1 MNLIDY
7 SPYTFDDSSIISG
20 STAEEIALMQDS
32 LNPDELTVEVIS
44 NDTGNGKLYTV
55 LMEWYH
61 TVDGRGYVIAG
72 NDLRKFTYGDPVL
85 YYYNGVLQGKYYI
98 KSVERLSK
106 NRFKLSAISAVGM
119 WASIQ
124 HMGGIYDG
132 ETVGDVVKEMLVGN
146 PYNTNTMP
154 TGTRYGV
161 TYTNN
166 GDGTWTLNGTANN
179 TGGIVN
185 YSLWQIY
192 DNNRAFPTG
201 MGAGKSYYATL
212 NNGGSTV
219 NARIYYT
226 KVYEGGTASAFE
238 VAYMTSKSTTGFV
251 IPADAVGLIVRL
263 EVPNGITVDNAVCS
277 VSITDT
283 PPVGQ
288 DYQIDPDV
296 ASVPLYGWLPIASVR
311 DNLQQVLFAVGA
323 NLAKD
328 ASGNPHIKYLDDLT
342 ALPVSGDRIYIGG
355 KLSYKTPSTKVTITE
370 HSYYISS
377 YDVEVSL
384 FDNTDGSGTATNK
397 LVTFNE
403 PCHDLMWN
411 GAAIDSSW
419 SHGANYCYVT
429 GSGVLT
435 GKKYTH
441 TQKVF
446 SVPTGVEGEPKESKV
461 EKATLVSAVNSANV
475 AARVSD
481 YMATAEEV
489 ACGIVMEQDDIKPG
503 SLISFTDPYDDE
515 TEGLVS
521 KMHITMSGKSKAEAT
536 IVKNYTPGHFG
547 NNFENYDL
555 ITSETPSGTWDAPKT
570 GTIRIVLCQGG
581 QGGQGGQNGT
591 SGNGNQIAG
600 AGGSGGVGGIAGK
613 VFVTDITVTQGQTFS
628 YSVGFGGPGGVIKG
642 EGEEGYMGF
651 EGSHT
656 TFGSYTS
663 ANGASP
669 LNGYSNILTGE
680 TYAENGKTGV
690 QGGNGGLQDYGQDV
704 TYEGQTW
711 TGGWPLGS
719 GYDRAGGGGAAYGEN
734 GHYAYSTASGMH
746 GGAGANA
753 QPLPIVASLG
763 SGGAG
768 GNGGGGGGSGTRLS
782 STNGEYGEGCTGNTG
797 GDGFIIIYY

>member
-7 SPYTFDDSSIISG
+7 SPYTFDDASIISG

-85 YYYNGVLQGKYYI
+85 YYYNDVLQGKYYI

-124 HMGGIYDG
+124 HFGGIYDG
-132 ETVGDVVKEMLVGN
+132 ETVGEVVGDLINGKNYIFGGGSSG
-146 PYNTNTMP
+146 TN
-154 TGTRYGV
+154 RGV
-161 TYTNN
+161 TYTQNA
-166 GDGTWTLNGTANN
+166 DGTWTVSGTATAASVRVAYQSSNSFPE
-179 TGGIVN
+179 GI
-185 YSLWQIY
+185 
-192 DNNRAFPTG
+192 
-201 MGAGKSYYATL
+201 GAGGTYYLVIDGTDVYVTVQFVQNDSWVVYGTFTKSSSITIPSDARGIRIL
-212 NNGGSTV
+212 LHVDSGVTV
-219 NARIYYT
+219 DETVRVGLY
-226 KVYEGGTASAFE
+226 ASAPRNFP
-238 VAYMTSKSTTGFV
+238 Y
-251 IPADAVGLIVRL
+251 
-263 EVPNGITVDNAVCS
+263 GIDS
-277 VSITDT
+277 
-283 PPVGQ
+283 
-288 DYQIDPDV
+288 DV

-323 NLAKD
+323 NLTKD
-328 ASGNPHIKYLDDLT
+328 ASGNPYIKYLDDLT

-355 KLSYKTPSTKVTITE
+355 KLSYKTPSTKVTVTE

-419 SHGANYCYVT
+419 RHGANYCYVT

-521 KMHITMSGKSKAEAT
+521 KMNITMSGKSKAEAT
-536 IVKNYTPGHFG
+536 IVKNYIPGHFG
-547 NNFENYDL
+547 NNFENYVLLTD
-555 ITSETPSGTWDAPKT
+555 SGTWTAPKA

-600 AGGSGGVGGIAGK
+600 AGGSGGVGGTAGK
-613 VFVTDITVTQGQTFS
+613 VFVEDITVTQGQTFT

-663 ANGASP
+663 ENGASP
-669 LNGYSNILTGE
+669 VNGYVNILSGE
-680 TYAENGKTGV
+680 TYAENGVTGV

-797 GDGFIIIYY
+797 GDGFIIVYY